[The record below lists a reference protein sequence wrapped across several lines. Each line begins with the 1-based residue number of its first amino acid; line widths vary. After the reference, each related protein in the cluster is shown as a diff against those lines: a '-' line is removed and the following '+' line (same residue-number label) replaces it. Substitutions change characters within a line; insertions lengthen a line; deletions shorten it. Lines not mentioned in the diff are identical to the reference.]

1 MSKRDTVYNKKPLTK
16 QELRERE
23 ARTARRERRD
33 RLVAGKKTAIAHAAE
48 RKANYVNGR
57 YVGPVDDYDFQERN
71 VGANNFVSPAG
82 ETVDSRFVAD
92 IQKVKFCRKP
102 VGFIM
107 TIVFILCIA
116 VIAMSFVKLNLG
128 GVDLT
133 KYLAMFM
140 ITEPKTT
147 TPDQNDQENQENP
160 DDQNQDEDPSDPSDS
175 SSNAASGAH
184 NADGEGEGSE
194 GGEGTGTD
202 TDTDTDPEDKQPTTT
217 DTGVYYSFSDPLYGW
232 INYIAGKFNL
242 DLGLGDAPW
251 YNEQLAKVDYQTTDK
266 VVSVLILAFPA
277 AMILYLIVALA
288 LVIKTIVC
296 WASGD
301 RRIYRFTWLE
311 SLIMVLL
318 GFIVALGGYA
328 TTMPDGEALS
338 FGNILNFLIGGV
350 TGAGGFTLGYGMLAM
365 IGLPLIGFILS
376 WFLLERKLR
385 GRDVTQPIIVYETKG
400 RKK

>member
-1 MSKRDTVYNKKPLTK
+1 MSKRDTVHNKKPLTK

-140 ITEPKTT
+140 ETEPKTT
-147 TPDQNDQENQENP
+147 TPDQDDQENP
-160 DDQNQDEDPSDPSDS
+160 DDQNPDENPEDPSDTP
-175 SSNAASGAH
+175 SNAASGAH
-184 NADGEGEGSE
+184 NADGEGEDDGK
-194 GGEGTGTD
+194 D
-202 TDTDTDPEDKQPTTT
+202 LDPDPNPNDKQTPTT

-328 TTMPDGEALS
+328 TTIPDGEALS

>member
-1 MSKRDTVYNKKPLTK
+1 MSKRDTVHNKKPLTK

-33 RLVAGKKTAIAHAAE
+33 RLVAGKKTAIAHTAE

-57 YVGPVDDYDFQERN
+57 YVGPADDYDFQERN
-71 VGANNFVSPAG
+71 VGANNFVSSAG

-116 VIAMSFVKLNLG
+116 VIAMSLVKLNLG

-140 ITEPKTT
+140 ETEPKTT
-147 TPDQNDQENQENP
+147 TDQENQENQENP
-160 DDQNQDEDPSDPSDS
+160 DDQNPDENTEDSSDT

-184 NADGEGEGSE
+184 NADGEGEDDGS
-194 GGEGTGTD
+194 GTD
-202 TDTDTDPEDKQPTTT
+202 TDTDTDQNPDDKQTTTT

-277 AMILYLIVALA
+277 AMILYLVVALA
-288 LVIKTIVC
+288 LVIKTLVC

-338 FGNILNFLIGGV
+338 FGNIVNFLIGGV

-400 RKK
+400 RIK